1 MDKIID
7 LIEDYVRK
15 AWYRGTEDIVGADR
29 VASDFADRMRQM
41 PPEQRDAYVKT
52 FMDRNGMGLRVDP
65 EAYFSYSSMSDTPE
79 TIINP
84 DQVYVDGEFIRTDV
98 LPHEFGHDTD
108 AKMRRRGREGA
119 YEVPISIEDNLGSA
133 ISKDLERGSGLPG
146 KLSKTLIPYLGDD
159 MAVEGMYYDQLALD
173 PKMHGL
179 YSITSKAM
187 PLHHWFYSGEQEDW
201 AQRSDPEN
209 RYTSKDAQ
217 KRAAQSMEGF
227 AELGALGA
235 DRKRLREQY
244 NTTPEELYPEG
255 SKRFREILQSDPRRE
270 GIEYRSPD
278 KVLERR
284 RSSLKAI
291 PYTTDEPTENGK

>member
-15 AWYRGTEDIVGADR
+15 AWYRGTEDIIGADR

-41 PPEQRDAYVKT
+41 PPEQRDAYVKS
-52 FMDRNGMGLRVDP
+52 FMDRGGIGLRVDP
-65 EAYFSYSSMSDTPE
+65 TEYFSQTAMSEVPE
-79 TIINP
+79 MIINP
-84 DQVYVDGEFIRTDV
+84 DQIYADGEIIRTDV

-108 AKMRRRGREGA
+108 AKMRRRGRKWA
-119 YEVPISIEDNLGSA
+119 YEVPISIEDNLGEA
-133 ISKDLERGSGLPG
+133 IGKDLDEGRGLPI
-146 KLSKTLIPYLGDD
+146 KLPKRLSGILADD
-159 MAVEGMYYDQLALD
+159 LAVEGMYYDQLALD
-173 PKMHGL
+173 PKIRGL
-179 YSITSKAM
+179 RSITSRLA
-187 PLHHWFYSGEQEDW
+187 PVHPWGYSSSEEDW
-201 AQRSDPEN
+201 AKRSDPEN
-209 RYTSKDAQ
+209 RYSSKDAQ

-255 SKRFREILQSDPRRE
+255 SKRFREILLSDPRRE

-291 PYTTDEPTENGK
+291 PYTSNKPTE